1 MSFIHSSGPGPRVS
15 AALAAAVLL
24 LAIVAGSATAS
35 ESHGALRDPY
45 VAPRHGTS
53 ATVIRFS
60 VTFQGQGLRSDAHVS
75 VLIDGVPRAM
85 ALAPDV
91 IVVNGDRYRLSTT
104 LPVGTHTIRF
114 RGADGSGTV
123 SVGAGHVE
131 IDPGSGGGPIGGG
144 GGGNDPGASPSE
156 PPAAPTATPPAP
168 TATPAPTPSP
178 DPTAKPAPTATPAPT
193 APGTATP
200 TPKATGDSSD
210 GAGPTPSSSTGG
222 AQATSHDASGAAD
235 HTSGPGGGP
244 ASGGSPAGAP
254 PVIEG
259 REYDS
264 AGAIAVLSPTSTPDG
279 LALGLTGTPDAGGGG
294 SGGTGGTGGS
304 GRRPDD
310 RGDPGLGLLTGDGT
324 GIPPATRMLV
334 AAISTTTTATAV
346 AAYFLFGKRRRDGEP
361 PDADEVLAANAARL
375 ATTPASSLVPGD
387 VANEAGIPRWRRPSL
402 IEARKNDPRYSA
414 TAVHDRMSFNHGGD
428 PETAGTE
435 RRKIRY
441 RAVSLLD
448 APDPLRSAA
457 IGDLDEGD
465 EVQLLEKSGGYWLVL
480 CPDGSR
486 GWVHRM
492 TLGDVVEY
500 EGGSGAFNAARRSF
514 TPRVGDV
521 VDDGTDRT
529 DDTDDGSGGSGTG
542 PAGGAGGTAPGSDGG
557 VDRSYAEDGTDLL
570 SAYLQSRRRGSTT

>member
-1 MSFIHSSGPGPRVS
+1 VS

-45 VAPRHGTS
+45 VAPRHGTP

-60 VTFQGQGLRSDAHVS
+60 VTFHGQGDRSDAHVS
-75 VLIDGVPRAM
+75 VLIDGVARAM
-85 ALAPDV
+85 APALDV
-91 IVVNGDRYRLSTT
+91 IVAHGDRYRLSTT

-114 RGADGSGTV
+114 RGADDSGTG
-123 SVGAGHVE
+123 SIGAGRVE
-131 IDPGSGGGPIGGG
+131 IDADTGGGPIGGG
-144 GGGNDPGASPSE
+144 GGGNGPGATPGE
-156 PPAAPTATPPAP
+156 PQAPPTAAPPAP
-168 TATPAPTPSP
+168 TATPAQTAAPAPTATSAPTPA
-178 DPTAKPAPTATPAPT
+178 PTAKPAPTAPA
-193 APGTATP
+193 ATATP
-200 TPKATGDSSD
+200 TPKPNGGSPD
-210 GAGPTPSSSTGG
+210 GAGPTPGASTGG

-235 HTSGPGGGP
+235 QTSGPGGGP
-244 ASGGSPAGAP
+244 VSGGSPVGAP
-254 PVIEG
+254 LATEG

-264 AGAIAVLSPTSTPDG
+264 AGAIAVLSPTSTPEG
-279 LALGLTGTPDAGGGG
+279 LALGQTGTPDAGGGG
-294 SGGTGGTGGS
+294 SGGSGGTGGPG
-304 GRRPDD
+304 GRLGD
-310 RGDPGLGLLTGDGT
+310 RGLGLLTGDGT
-324 GIPPATRMLV
+324 GIAPATRMLV

-346 AAYFLFGKRRRDGEP
+346 AAFFLFGKRRRDGEP
-361 PDADEVLAANAARL
+361 PAPDEVLAANAGRL
-375 ATTPASSLVPGD
+375 ATTPASSLVPGTD
-387 VANEAGIPRWRRPSL
+387 PGSGARNADEAGIPRWRRPSL
-402 IEARKNDPRYSA
+402 IEARKLDPRYSA
-414 TAVHDRMSFNHGGD
+414 TAAHDRMSFNHGGD

-500 EGGSGAFNAARRSF
+500 EGGAGTFNAARRSF
-514 TPRVGDV
+514 TPRIAEG
-521 VDDGTDRT
+521 GSDRGSDA
-529 DDTDDGSGGSGTG
+529 DDTKGAGGV
-542 PAGGAGGTAPGSDGG
+542 GGAGAVGQDGE
-557 VDRSYAEDGTDLL
+557 VDRSIAEDGTDLL
-570 SAYLQSRRRGSTT
+570 SAYLQSRRATT

>member
-1 MSFIHSSGPGPRVS
+1 MS

-24 LAIVAGSATAS
+24 LAIAAGSATAS

-45 VAPRHGTS
+45 VAPRHGTP

-60 VTFQGQGLRSDAHVS
+60 VTFQGHGLRSDAHVS

-85 ALAPDV
+85 APALDV
-91 IVVNGDRYRLSTT
+91 IVAHGDRYRLSTT
-104 LPVGTHTIRF
+104 LPAGVHTIRF
-114 RGADGSGTV
+114 RGSDGSGTA
-123 SVGAGHVE
+123 SIGAGQVE
-131 IDPGSGGGPIGGG
+131 IDGGSGGGPIGGG

-156 PPAAPTATPPAP
+156 PPAQPTATPPAP
-168 TATPAPTPSP
+168 TAPPPPTPTPAPTAA
-178 DPTAKPAPTATPAPT
+178 PTTEPAPTPTPAPT
-193 APGTATP
+193 APAEATP
-200 TPKATGDSSD
+200 TPTPRANGGSSD
-210 GAGPTPSSSTGG
+210 GAGPTPSPSTGG
-222 AQATSHDASGAAD
+222 AQATSTDAPGAAD

-254 PVIEG
+254 PTAG

-264 AGAIAVLSPTSTPDG
+264 AGAIAVLSPTSTPEG
-279 LALGLTGTPDAGGGG
+279 LAFGLTGTPEAGGGG
-294 SGGTGGTGGS
+294 SGGSGGTGGS
-304 GRRPDD
+304 GGRLDD

-324 GIPPATRMLV
+324 GIPPETRMLV

-346 AAYFLFGKRRRDGEP
+346 AAFFLFGKRRRDGEP
-361 PDADEVLAANAARL
+361 PAPDEVLAANAGRL
-375 ATTPASSLVPGD
+375 GTTPASQLVP
-387 VANEAGIPRWRRPSL
+387 EAAGEEGIPRWRRPSL
-402 IEARKNDPRYSA
+402 IQARKTDPRYSA
-414 TAVHDRMSFNHGGD
+414 AAAHDRMSFNHGGD
-428 PETAGTE
+428 PGTAGTE

-514 TPRVGDV
+514 TPRIGEADN
-521 VDDGTDRT
+521 DRT
-529 DDTDDGSGGSGTG
+529 DDTEDGNDGTG
-542 PAGGAGGTAPGSDGG
+542 TGAGGGAGGAGEAGGAGQTGAAPEWPQAAD
-557 VDRSYAEDGTDLL
+557 DRSYAEDGTDLL
-570 SAYLQSRRRGSTT
+570 TAYLQSRRASTT

>member
-1 MSFIHSSGPGPRVS
+1 LSFIRSSGPGPRVS

-35 ESHGALRDPY
+35 ESHGALRDPS
-45 VAPRHGTS
+45 VAPRHGTP

-60 VTFQGQGLRSDAHVS
+60 VTFQGHGLRSDAHVS
-75 VLIDGVPRAM
+75 VLIDGVPSAM
-85 ALAPDV
+85 ALALDL
-91 IVVNGDRYRLSTT
+91 IVANGDPYRLSTT

-123 SVGAGHVE
+123 SISAGQVE
-131 IDPGSGGGPIGGG
+131 IDAGSSGGPIGGG
-144 GGGNDPGASPSE
+144 GGGNNPGATPSE
-156 PPAAPTATPPAP
+156 PPAPPTATPPAP
-168 TATPAPTPSP
+168 TATPAPSE
-178 DPTAKPAPTATPAPT
+178 KPAPTPTPAPA
-193 APGTATP
+193 APTP
-200 TPKATGDSSD
+200 TPRADGGSSD
-210 GAGPTPSSSTGG
+210 GAGPTPSPATGG
-222 AQATSHDASGAAD
+222 AQATSPDASGAAD

-244 ASGGSPAGAP
+244 APGGSPADAP
-254 PVIEG
+254 PTAG

-264 AGAIAVLSPTSTPDG
+264 AGAIAVLSPTSTPEG

-294 SGGTGGTGGS
+294 SGGTGGA
-304 GRRPDD
+304 
-310 RGDPGLGLLTGDGT
+310 GDPGGRLDDRALGLLTGDGT

-346 AAYFLFGKRRRDGEP
+346 AAFFLFGKRRRDGEP
-361 PDADEVLAANAARL
+361 PAPDEVLAANAGRL
-375 ATTPASSLVPGD
+375 ATTPASSLVPGTD
-387 VANEAGIPRWRRPSL
+387 PGSGVRSADEAGIPRWRRPSL
-402 IEARKNDPRYSA
+402 IEARKTDPRYAA
-414 TAVHDRMSFNHGGD
+414 TATHDRMSFNHGGD
-428 PETAGTE
+428 PGTAGTE

-514 TPRVGDV
+514 TPRISDAGN
-521 VDDGTDRT
+521 DRT
-529 DDTDDGSGGSGTG
+529 DDTDDGSDGSGPG
-542 PAGGAGGTAPGSDGG
+542 AAGGAGGTAPSTQRED
-557 VDRSYAEDGTDLL
+557 DRSYAEDGTDLL
-570 SAYLQSRRRGSTT
+570 TSYLKSRRATTT

>member
-1 MSFIHSSGPGPRVS
+1 VS

-35 ESHGALRDPY
+35 VSHGALSDPY
-45 VAPRHGTS
+45 VAPRHGTP

-85 ALAPDV
+85 ALALDV
-91 IVVNGDRYRLSTT
+91 IVVNGDGYRLWTT

-114 RGADGSGTV
+114 RGADGAGTV

-131 IDPGSGGGPIGGG
+131 IDAASGGGPIGGG
-144 GGGNDPGASPSE
+144 GGGSDPGASPSE
-156 PPAAPTATPPAP
+156 PPAPPTT
-168 TATPAPTPSP
+168 TPAPTSTP
-178 DPTAKPAPTATPAPT
+178 DPTAKPAPTTPAAT
-193 APGTATP
+193 TATP
-200 TPKATGDSSD
+200 TPTATGGSSD

-222 AQATSHDASGAAD
+222 AQATSNDASGAAD

-244 ASGGSPAGAP
+244 ASGGSPADAP
-254 PVIEG
+254 PTAG

-304 GRRPDD
+304 GGRLDD
-310 RGDPGLGLLTGDGT
+310 RGLDLLTGDGT
-324 GIPPATRMLV
+324 GVPPATRMLV
-334 AAISTTTTATAV
+334 AAISTTTTATVV
-346 AAYFLFGKRRRDGEP
+346 AAFFLFGKRRRDGEP
-361 PDADEVLAANAARL
+361 PDADEVLAANAGRL
-375 ATTPASSLVPGD
+375 ATTPASSLVPGSD
-387 VANEAGIPRWRRPSL
+387 AGNEAGIPRWRRPSL
-402 IEARKNDPRYSA
+402 IQARKTDPRYSA
-414 TAVHDRMSFNHGGD
+414 TAAHDRMSFNHGGD

-514 TPRVGDV
+514 TPRVADV
-521 VDDGTDRT
+521 ADDGTDRT

-542 PAGGAGGTAPGSDGG
+542 PAGGAGGTTPGSDGG

-570 SAYLQSRRRGSTT
+570 SAYLERRRASTT